1 VLMYHHK
8 APHREWEPA
17 LRHLHL
23 FDDVDIPEPATLF
36 DNYSGRGTAAHV
48 QQMEVVR
55 DLNKLDLKLTTP
67 KDLNPA
73 QLEQWNSAYEPQ
85 NRAFRDAH
93 LSGRE
98 LAHWKYERYIK
109 DYLRCVAGIDE
120 NVGRL
125 LDYLDQSGLAKNTVV
140 IYSSDQGFYLGE
152 HGWFDKRF
160 MYEESL
166 RMPLLIRWPGVTQP
180 GTVSDALVSN
190 LDFAETFLQIA
201 GLSVPADMQ
210 GQSLVPVLKENGAT
224 PADWRKSLYYHYYE
238 YPAVHMVN
246 KHEGVRTSR
255 YKLINFYEL
264 GEWEL
269 YDLEKDPHEMHSVY
283 ADPAYATTVQDLK
296 TELARLRDVYR
307 VPPNSV
313 AKRPRSSH

>member
-1 VLMYHHK
+1 M
-8 APHREWEPA
+8 
-17 LRHLHL
+17 
-23 FDDVDIPEPATLF
+23 
-36 DNYSGRGTAAHV
+36 
-48 QQMEVVR
+48 
-55 DLNKLDLKLTTP
+55 
-67 KDLNPA
+67 
-73 QLEQWNSAYEPQ
+73 
-85 NRAFRDAH
+85 
-93 LSGRE
+93 
-98 LAHWKYERYIK
+98 
-109 DYLRCVAGIDE
+109 
-120 NVGRL
+120 
-125 LDYLDQSGLAKNTVV
+125 
-140 IYSSDQGFYLGE
+140 GE

-166 RMPLLIRWPGVTQP
+166 RMPLLIRWSGVTQP

-201 GLSVPADMQ
+201 GLPVPADMQ
-210 GQSLVPVLKENGAT
+210 GQSLVPVLTGDGAT

-283 ADPAYATTVQDLK
+283 AEPAYAETVKELK
-296 TELARLRDVYR
+296 AELARLRDYYH
-307 VPPNSV
+307 VPPNRV
-313 AKRPRSSH
+313 AKRPRPAH